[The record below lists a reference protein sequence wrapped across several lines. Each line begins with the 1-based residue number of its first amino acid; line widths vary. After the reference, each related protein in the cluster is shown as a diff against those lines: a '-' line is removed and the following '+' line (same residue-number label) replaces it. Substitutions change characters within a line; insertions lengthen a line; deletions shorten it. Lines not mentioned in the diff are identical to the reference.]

1 MIVLTL
7 EQTNSLLI
15 MKNNIM
21 DGMYCSARLVREA
34 GIRTVQ
40 SIKRSWRRMKRGCMT
55 IAYIWQ

>member
-21 DGMYCSARLVREA
+21 DGMYCFARLVREA
-34 GIRTVQ
+34 GIRRVQ
-40 SIKRSWRRMKRGCMT
+40 NIRRS
-55 IAYIWQ
+55 